1 MKIRLASQ
9 LSRISQRAYT
19 FIEVLT
25 GVMVL
30 GIMFVSF
37 YAGMSSGFAVTQLA
51 RENLRATQIMLERME
66 GIRLHNWNQIVFSN
80 MIPATFT
87 NYYYPLA
94 DKDRSKGVAYLGTM
108 TITNAGLIPA
118 ASYEGDMRRIVVEVR
133 WMSGNVER
141 TRTMST
147 FVARNG
153 VQNYVYNN

>member
-1 MKIRLASQ
+1 
-9 LSRISQRAYT
+9 
-19 FIEVLT
+19 
-25 GVMVL
+25 
-30 GIMFVSF
+30 
-37 YAGMSSGFAVTQLA
+37 
-51 RENLRATQIMLERME
+51 ME

-108 TITNAGLIPA
+108 TITNAGLIPT
-118 ASYEGDMRRIVVEVR
+118 ASYESDMRRIVVEVR